1 MKENK
6 NEFKISIEEL
16 QQVVDKIKLNHRAE
30 IDAIMLEQGAY
41 KRVI

>member
-1 MKENK
+1 
-6 NEFKISIEEL
+6 
-16 QQVVDKIKLNHRAE
+16 VDKIKLNHRAE